1 VRDAERLRDR
11 IELSLDDRQVVAL
24 ALCALLLLAGVFS
37 VGVLLGKKISSM
49 QAPAPSAGDLATLD
63 AQARKP
69 ESSAVPSR
77 SAPPAEGSVR
87 VAPAEKVHERV
98 EKPEPVRTASVVAPP
113 ARQPIVVPPPERVLH
128 VPPVA
133 AVAPLTPPPREPGNF
148 TVQVGASQ
156 DRDAAVRLEARA
168 RGAGL
173 KPYVTEANLGAKGTW
188 YRVRVG
194 AFRDKE
200 AANRFRLD
208 VERELRIAAAVMP
221 AH

>member
-1 VRDAERLRDR
+1 VRDVERLRER

-37 VGVLLGKKISSM
+37 LGILLGKKISSM
-49 QAPAPSAGDLATLD
+49 QAPAPAAGDLAALD
-63 AQARKP
+63 ARARKP
-69 ESSAVPSR
+69 ESPAAPPR
-77 SAPPAEGSVR
+77 GAPPAEGSVR
-87 VAPAEKVHERV
+87 LAPAEKPRERV
-98 EKPEPVRTASVVAPP
+98 EKPEPVRAASVVPSP
-113 ARQPIVVPPPERVLH
+113 TRQTTVVPPPERAVQ
-128 VPPVA
+128 VPPA
-133 AVAPLTPPPREPGNF
+133 TAAPLPPPPRELGNF

-168 RGAGL
+168 RGVGL
-173 KPYVTEANLGAKGTW
+173 KPYMMEAHLGAKGTW

-194 AFRDKE
+194 AFHDKE

-208 VERELRIAAAVMP
+208 VERELRSPAAVMP

>member
-1 VRDAERLRDR
+1 MRDVERLRER

-37 VGVLLGKKISSM
+37 LGILLGKKISSM
-49 QAPAPSAGDLATLD
+49 QAPARAAGDLAALD

-69 ESSAVPSR
+69 EPPAVPSR
-77 SAPPAEGSVR
+77 GAPPTEASVR
-87 VAPAEKVHERV
+87 LAPAEKAHERV
-98 EKPEPVRTASVVAPP
+98 EKPEPVRTASVVPSP
-113 ARQPIVVPPPERVLH
+113 ARQPTVVPPPERAMQ
-128 VPPVA
+128 VPPA
-133 AVAPLTPPPREPGNF
+133 AAAQLPPPPRELGNF
-148 TVQVGASQ
+148 TVQVGASR
-156 DRDAAVRLEARA
+156 DRGDAARLEARA

-173 KPYVTEANLGAKGTW
+173 KPYVMEANLGAKGTW

-208 VERELRIAAAVMP
+208 VERELRSAAAVMP
-221 AH
+221 TH

>member
-1 VRDAERLRDR
+1 VRDVERLRER

-37 VGVLLGKKISSM
+37 LGILLGKKISSM
-49 QAPAPSAGDLATLD
+49 QTPASAAGDLAALD

-69 ESSAVPSR
+69 ESPAVPSR
-77 SAPPAEGSVR
+77 PAEGSVR
-87 VAPAEKVHERV
+87 LAPAEKAHERV
-98 EKPEPVRTASVVAPP
+98 EKPEPVRATSVVPSP
-113 ARQPIVVPPPERVLH
+113 TRQPTVVPPPERAVQ
-128 VPPVA
+128 VPPA
-133 AVAPLTPPPREPGNF
+133 TAAPLPPPPRELGNF
-148 TVQVGASQ
+148 TVQVGAAQ
-156 DRDAAVRLEARA
+156 DRAAAVRLEARA

-173 KPYVTEANLGAKGTW
+173 KPYVMEANLGAKGTW

-194 AFRDKE
+194 AFHDKE

-208 VERELRIAAAVMP
+208 VERELRSPAAVMP

>member
-1 VRDAERLRDR
+1 MRDVERLRER

-37 VGVLLGKKISSM
+37 LGILLGKKISSM
-49 QAPAPSAGDLATLD
+49 QAPARAAGDLAALD

-69 ESSAVPSR
+69 EPPAVPSR
-77 SAPPAEGSVR
+77 GAPPAEASVR
-87 VAPAEKVHERV
+87 FAPAEKAHERV
-98 EKPEPVRTASVVAPP
+98 EKPEPLRTASVVPSP
-113 ARQPIVVPPPERVLH
+113 ARQPTVVPPPERAMQ
-128 VPPVA
+128 VPPAGA
-133 AVAPLTPPPREPGNF
+133 AQLPPPPRELGNF
-148 TVQVGASQ
+148 TVQVGASR
-156 DRDAAVRLEARA
+156 DRGDAARLEARA

-173 KPYVTEANLGAKGTW
+173 KPYVMEANLGAKGTW

-208 VERELRIAAAVMP
+208 VERELRSAAAVMP
-221 AH
+221 TH